1 MNYFDPNVVVANLG
15 LVGILFM
22 IFAEIGLLIGLV
34 LPGGDTLL
42 FLSGLAASNAG
53 ALVFGD
59 AKISAPLLFILA
71 PIVAIIAGEFSYWTG
86 AKYGRKY
93 FDRPDGRYFN
103 HENVVKAEKWLT
115 TYGVGKAL
123 VLSKFVSV
131 VRTLITPVCG
141 VIGIDKK
148 KFRFWNAV
156 SGIVWTQTVIGLGYV
171 LGDVFDVSISKYLL
185 LVVLVIVAISLT
197 PVFLEV
203 LKVRRAKGPQKDL
216 GL

>member
-1 MNYFDPNVVVANLG
+1 MNYFDPNVVVSNLG
-15 LVGILFM
+15 LAGILFM

-86 AKYGRKY
+86 AKYGRKF

-123 VLSKFVSV
+123 ILSKYVSV

-141 VIGIDKK
+141 VVGIDKK

-156 SGIVWTQTVIGLGYV
+156 GCIVWTQTVIGLGYV
-171 LGDVFDVSISKYLL
+171 LGDVFDVSISKYI
-185 LVVLVIVAISLT
+185 LVVVLAIIAFSLT
-197 PVFLEV
+197 PVFLEII
-203 LKVRRAKGPQKDL
+203 KTRRARGKQQG
-216 GL
+216 

>member
-1 MNYFDPNVVVANLG
+1 MNYFDPNLVVSNLG

-42 FLSGLAASNAG
+42 FLSGIAASNAG

-59 AKISAPLLFILA
+59 AQISAPLLFIFA
-71 PIVAIIAGEFSYWTG
+71 PIVAIIGGEISYWTG
-86 AKYGRKY
+86 AKYGRKL
-93 FDRPDGRYFN
+93 FARPDGRYFN
-103 HENVVKAEKWLT
+103 QKNVVKAEKWLVR
-115 TYGVGKAL
+115 YGLGKAL

-156 SGIVWTQTVIGLGYV
+156 SCVIWTETVIGLGFV
-171 LGDVFDVSISKYLL
+171 LGDVFDVSISKYIL
-185 LVVLVIVAISLT
+185 LVVLVIIAISLT

-203 LKVRRAKGPQKDL
+203 IKTRKARGSQQ
-216 GL
+216 G

>member
-1 MNYFDPNVVVANLG
+1 MNYFDPNVVVSNLG
-15 LVGILFM
+15 LAGILFM

-123 VLSKFVSV
+123 VLSKYVSV

-141 VIGIDKK
+141 VIGIDKR

-156 SGIVWTQTVIGLGYV
+156 SGIVWTQSVIGLGYV
-171 LGDVFDVSISKYLL
+171 LGDVFDVSISKYI
-185 LVVLVIVAISLT
+185 LVIVLVIIAISLT
-197 PVFLEV
+197 PVFLEII
-203 LKVRRAKGPQKDL
+203 KTRRARGKQQG
-216 GL
+216 

>member
-1 MNYFDPNVVVANLG
+1 MTYFDPNLVVSNLG

-59 AKISAPLLFILA
+59 AQISAPLLFIFA

-86 AKYGRKY
+86 AKYGRKF

-103 HENVVKAEKWLT
+103 HENVVKAEKWLVK
-115 TYGVGKAL
+115 YGVGKAL

-131 VRTLITPVCG
+131 VRTLITPLCG
-141 VIGIDKK
+141 VIGIDKR

-156 SGIVWTQTVIGLGYV
+156 SCIVWTQTVIGLGYV
-171 LGDVFDVSISKYLL
+171 LGDVFDVSISKYILY
-185 LVVLVIVAISLT
+185 VVLAIIAISLT
-197 PVFLEV
+197 PVFLEIV
-203 LKVRRAKGPQKDL
+203 KTRRARGTQQ
-216 GL
+216 G

>member
-1 MNYFDPNVVVANLG
+1 MNYFDPNAVVANLG
-15 LVGILFM
+15 LIGILFM

-59 AKISAPLLFILA
+59 TKISAPLLFILA
-71 PIVAIIAGEFSYWTG
+71 PTVAIIAGEFAYWTG
-86 AKYGRKY
+86 AKYGRKL

-103 HENVVKAEKWLT
+103 QKNVVKAEKWLVK
-115 TYGVGKAL
+115 YGIGKAL
-123 VLSKFVSV
+123 VLSKYVSV
-131 VRTLITPVCG
+131 VRTLITPLCG

-156 SGIVWTQTVIGLGYV
+156 SCIVWTQTVIGFGYV
-171 LGDVFDVSISKYLL
+171 LGDVFDVSISKYILY
-185 LVVLVIVAISLT
+185 VVLAIIAVSLT
-197 PVFLEV
+197 PVFLEII
-203 LKVRRAKGPQKDL
+203 KTRRARGTQQ
-216 GL
+216 G

>member
-1 MNYFDPNVVVANLG
+1 MNYFDPNVVVSNLG
-15 LVGILFM
+15 LAGILFM

-86 AKYGRKY
+86 AKYGRKF

-123 VLSKFVSV
+123 VLSKYVSV

-141 VIGIDKK
+141 VVGIDKK
-148 KFRFWNAV
+148 KFRFWNAI
-156 SGIVWTQTVIGLGYV
+156 GCIVWTQTVIGLGYV
-171 LGDVFDVSISKYLL
+171 LGDVFDVSISKYI
-185 LVVLVIVAISLT
+185 LVVVLAIIAFSLT
-197 PVFLEV
+197 PVFLEII
-203 LKVRRAKGPQKDL
+203 KTRRARGKQQG
-216 GL
+216 

>member
-1 MNYFDPNVVVANLG
+1 MNYFDPNVVVSNLG
-15 LVGILFM
+15 LIGILFM

-42 FLSGLAASNAG
+42 FLSGLAASSAG

-86 AKYGRKY
+86 AKYGRKF

-123 VLSKFVSV
+123 VLSKYVSV
-131 VRTLITPVCG
+131 VRTLSTPVCG
-141 VIGIDKK
+141 VIGIDKRR
-148 KFRFWNAV
+148 FRFWNAV

-171 LGDVFDVSISKYLL
+171 LGDVFDVSISKYIL
-185 LVVLVIVAISLT
+185 LVVLVIIALSLT
-197 PVFLEV
+197 PVFLEIV
-203 LKVRRAKGPQKDL
+203 KTRRARGKQQG
-216 GL
+216 

>member
-1 MNYFDPNVVVANLG
+1 MNYFDPNVVVSNLG

-185 LVVLVIVAISLT
+185 FVVLVIIAISLT
-197 PVFLEV
+197 PVFLEII
-203 LKVRRAKGPQKDL
+203 KTRRARGKQRG
-216 GL
+216 

>member
-1 MNYFDPNVVVANLG
+1 MNYFDPNVVVSNLG

-141 VIGIDKK
+141 VIGIDKR

-185 LVVLVIVAISLT
+185 FVVLVIVAISLT
-197 PVFLEV
+197 PVFLEII
-203 LKVRRAKGPQKDL
+203 KTRRARGKQQG
-216 GL
+216 

>member
-1 MNYFDPNVVVANLG
+1 
-15 LVGILFM
+15 M

-59 AKISAPLLFILA
+59 AQISAPLLFIFA

-86 AKYGRKY
+86 AKYGRKL

-103 HENVVKAEKWLT
+103 QKNVVKAETWLVK
-115 TYGVGKAL
+115 YGIGKAL
-123 VLSKFVSV
+123 VLSKFISV

-141 VIGIDKK
+141 VVGIDKK

-171 LGDVFDVSISKYLL
+171 LGDVFDVSISKYILY
-185 LVVLVIVAISLT
+185 VVLVIIAISLT
-197 PVFLEV
+197 PVFLEIY
-203 LKVRRAKGPQKDL
+203 KTRRARGTQQ
-216 GL
+216 G

>member
-1 MNYFDPNVVVANLG
+1 MNYFDPNVVVSNLG

-141 VIGIDKK
+141 VIGIDKR

-156 SGIVWTQTVIGLGYV
+156 SGIVWTQSVIGLGYV

-197 PVFLEV
+197 PVFLEII
-203 LKVRRAKGPQKDL
+203 KTRRARGKQQG
-216 GL
+216 

>member
-1 MNYFDPNVVVANLG
+1 MTYFDPNLVVSNLG

-59 AKISAPLLFILA
+59 AQISAPLLFIFA
-71 PIVAIIAGEFSYWTG
+71 PIGAIIAGEFSYWTG
-86 AKYGRKY
+86 AKYGRKL

-103 HENVVKAEKWLT
+103 QKNVVKAETWLVK
-115 TYGVGKAL
+115 YGIGKAL

-156 SGIVWTQTVIGLGYV
+156 SCIVWTQTIIGLGYV
-171 LGDVFDVSISKYLL
+171 LGDVFDVSISKYILY
-185 LVVLVIVAISLT
+185 VVLAIIAISLT
-197 PVFLEV
+197 PVFLEII
-203 LKVRRAKGPQKDL
+203 KTKRARGKQQG
-216 GL
+216 

>member
-1 MNYFDPNVVVANLG
+1 MNYFDPNLVVSNLG

-42 FLSGLAASNAG
+42 FLSGIAASNAG

-59 AKISAPLLFILA
+59 AQISAPLLFIFA
-71 PIVAIIAGEFSYWTG
+71 PIVAIIGGEISYWTG
-86 AKYGRKY
+86 AKYGRKL
-93 FDRPDGRYFN
+93 FARPDGRYFN
-103 HENVVKAEKWLT
+103 QKNVVKAEKWLVH
-115 TYGVGKAL
+115 YGLGKAL

-156 SGIVWTQTVIGLGYV
+156 SCVIWTETVIGLGFV
-171 LGDVFDVSISKYLL
+171 LGDVFDVSISKYIL
-185 LVVLVIVAISLT
+185 LVVLVIIAISLT

-203 LKVRRAKGPQKDL
+203 IKTRKARGSQQ
-216 GL
+216 G

>member
-1 MNYFDPNVVVANLG
+1 MNYLDPNVVVSNLG

-59 AKISAPLLFILA
+59 AQVSAPLLFILA
-71 PIVAIIAGEFSYWTG
+71 PIVSIIAGEFSYWTG
-86 AKYGRKY
+86 AKYGRKF

-123 VLSKFVSV
+123 VLSKYVSV

-156 SGIVWTQTVIGLGYV
+156 SGIVWTQSVIGLGYV
-171 LGDVFDVSISKYLL
+171 LGDVFDVSISKYIL
-185 LVVLVIVAISLT
+185 LVVLVIIALSLT
-197 PVFLEV
+197 PVFLEIV
-203 LKVRRAKGPQKDL
+203 KTRSARGKQQG
-216 GL
+216 

>member
-1 MNYFDPNVVVANLG
+1 MNYFDPNVVVSNLG

-141 VIGIDKK
+141 VIGIDKR

-197 PVFLEV
+197 PVFLEII
-203 LKVRRAKGPQKDL
+203 KTRRARGKQQG
-216 GL
+216 

>member
-1 MNYFDPNVVVANLG
+1 MNYFDPNVVVSNLG

-71 PIVAIIAGEFSYWTG
+71 PIVAIIAGELSYWTG

-185 LVVLVIVAISLT
+185 FVVLVIVAISLT
-197 PVFLEV
+197 PVFLEII
-203 LKVRRAKGPQKDL
+203 KTRRARGKQQG
-216 GL
+216 

>member
-1 MNYFDPNVVVANLG
+1 MNYFDPNVVVSNLG
-15 LVGILFM
+15 LAGILFM

-86 AKYGRKY
+86 AKYGRKF
-93 FDRPDGRYFN
+93 FDRPEGRYFN

-123 VLSKFVSV
+123 VLSKYVSV

-156 SGIVWTQTVIGLGYV
+156 GCIVWTQTVIGLGYV
-171 LGDVFDVSISKYLL
+171 LGDVFDVSISKYI
-185 LVVLVIVAISLT
+185 LVVVLAIIAFSLT
-197 PVFLEV
+197 PVFLEII
-203 LKVRRAKGPQKDL
+203 KTRRARGKQQG
-216 GL
+216 

>member
-1 MNYFDPNVVVANLG
+1 MNYFDQNVVVSNLG
-15 LVGILFM
+15 LIGILFM

-59 AKISAPLLFILA
+59 AQVSAPLLFVLA

-86 AKYGRKY
+86 AKYGRKF

-123 VLSKFVSV
+123 VLSKYVSV

-141 VIGIDKK
+141 VIGIDKR

-156 SGIVWTQTVIGLGYV
+156 SGIVWTQSVIGLGYV
-171 LGDVFDVSISKYLL
+171 LGDVFDVSISKYILY
-185 LVVLVIVAISLT
+185 VVLAIIAVSLT
-197 PVFLEV
+197 PVFLEIF
-203 LKVRRAKGPQKDL
+203 KTRRARGRQQ
-216 GL
+216 G

>member
-1 MNYFDPNVVVANLG
+1 MSMNYFDPNVVVSNLG
-15 LVGILFM
+15 LAGILFM

-71 PIVAIIAGEFSYWTG
+71 PIVAIMAGEFSYWTG
-86 AKYGRKY
+86 AKYGRKF

-156 SGIVWTQTVIGLGYV
+156 SGIVWTQSVIGLGYV

-197 PVFLEV
+197 PVFLEII
-203 LKVRRAKGPQKDL
+203 KTRRARGKQQG
-216 GL
+216 

>member
-1 MNYFDPNVVVANLG
+1 MNYFDPNVVVSNLG

-59 AKISAPLLFILA
+59 AQISAPLLFILA

-86 AKYGRKY
+86 AKYGRKL
-93 FDRPDGRYFN
+93 FARPDGRYFN
-103 HENVVKAEKWLT
+103 QKNVVKAEKWLV

-131 VRTLITPVCG
+131 VRTRIAQRQRCHTYLDQFVQDRSNAQPHDENYNLIVRCH
-141 VIGIDKK
+141 
-148 KFRFWNAV
+148 RNNSV
-156 SGIVWTQTVIGLGYV
+156 SY
-171 LGDVFDVSISKYLL
+171 FDILS
-185 LVVLVIVAISLT
+185 
-197 PVFLEV
+197 
-203 LKVRRAKGPQKDL
+203 DL
-216 GL
+216 PL

>member
-1 MNYFDPNVVVANLG
+1 MNYFDPNVVVSNLG

-156 SGIVWTQTVIGLGYV
+156 SGIVWTQTVIGLGYL

-197 PVFLEV
+197 PVFLEII
-203 LKVRRAKGPQKDL
+203 KTRRARGKQQG
-216 GL
+216 

>member
-1 MNYFDPNVVVANLG
+1 
-15 LVGILFM
+15 M

-141 VIGIDKK
+141 VIGIDKR

-185 LVVLVIVAISLT
+185 FVVLVIVAISLT
-197 PVFLEV
+197 PVFLEII
-203 LKVRRAKGPQKDL
+203 KSRRARGKQQG
-216 GL
+216 

>member
-1 MNYFDPNVVVANLG
+1 MNYFDPNVVVSNLG

-71 PIVAIIAGEFSYWTG
+71 PVVAIIAGEFSYWTG
-86 AKYGRKY
+86 AKYGRKF
-93 FDRPDGRYFN
+93 FDRPNGRYFN
-103 HENVVKAEKWLT
+103 HENVVKAEKWLV

-123 VLSKFVSV
+123 ILSKFVSV

-141 VIGIDKK
+141 VIGIDKRR
-148 KFRFWNAV
+148 FRFWNAV
-156 SGIVWTQTVIGLGYV
+156 SCIVWTQTVIGLGYV

-197 PVFLEV
+197 PVFLEII
-203 LKVRRAKGPQKDL
+203 KTRKARGAKKD
-216 GL
+216 

>member
-1 MNYFDPNVVVANLG
+1 MNYFDPNVVVSNLG

-59 AKISAPLLFILA
+59 AQVSAPLLFILA

-86 AKYGRKY
+86 AKYGRKF

-123 VLSKFVSV
+123 VLSKYVSV

-156 SGIVWTQTVIGLGYV
+156 SGIVWTQSVIGLGYV
-171 LGDVFDVSISKYLL
+171 LGDVFDVSISKYIL
-185 LVVLVIVAISLT
+185 LVVLVIIALSLT
-197 PVFLEV
+197 PVFLEIV
-203 LKVRRAKGPQKDL
+203 KTRRARGKQQG
-216 GL
+216 

>member
-1 MNYFDPNVVVANLG
+1 
-15 LVGILFM
+15 M

>member
-1 MNYFDPNVVVANLG
+1 MNYFDPNLVVSNLG

-42 FLSGLAASNAG
+42 FLSGIAASNAG

-59 AKISAPLLFILA
+59 AQISAPLLFIFA
-71 PIVAIIAGEFSYWTG
+71 PIVAIIGGEISYWTG
-86 AKYGRKY
+86 AKYGRKL
-93 FDRPDGRYFN
+93 FARPDGRYFN
-103 HENVVKAEKWLT
+103 QKNVVEAEKWLVR
-115 TYGVGKAL
+115 YGLGKAL

-156 SGIVWTQTVIGLGYV
+156 SCVIWTETVIGLGFV
-171 LGDVFDVSISKYLL
+171 LGDVFDVSISKYIL
-185 LVVLVIVAISLT
+185 LVVLIIIAISLT

-203 LKVRRAKGPQKDL
+203 IKTRKASGSQKG
-216 GL
+216 

>member
-1 MNYFDPNVVVANLG
+1 MNYFDPNVVVSNLG

-197 PVFLEV
+197 PVFLEII
-203 LKVRRAKGPQKDL
+203 KTRRARGKQQG
-216 GL
+216 

>member
-1 MNYFDPNVVVANLG
+1 MNYFDPNAVVANLG

-59 AKISAPLLFILA
+59 TKISAPLLFILA
-71 PIVAIIAGEFSYWTG
+71 PTVAIIAGEFSYWTG
-86 AKYGRKY
+86 AKYGRKL

-103 HENVVKAEKWLT
+103 QKNVVKAETWLVK
-115 TYGVGKAL
+115 YGVGKAL
-123 VLSKFVSV
+123 VLSKYVSV

-141 VIGIDKK
+141 VVGIDKK

-156 SGIVWTQTVIGLGYV
+156 GCIVWTQSVIGLGYV
-171 LGDVFDVSISKYLL
+171 LGDVFDVSISKYILF
-185 LVVLVIVAISLT
+185 VVLAIIAISLT
-197 PVFLEV
+197 PVFLEI
-203 LKVRRAKGPQKDL
+203 KKTRKAQGSQQ
-216 GL
+216 G

>member
-1 MNYFDPNVVVANLG
+1 MTYFDPNLVVSNLG

-59 AKISAPLLFILA
+59 AQVSAPLLFILA

-86 AKYGRKY
+86 AKYGRKL

-103 HENVVKAEKWLT
+103 QKNVVKAEKWLT

-156 SGIVWTQTVIGLGYV
+156 SCIVWTQIVIGLGYV

-203 LKVRRAKGPQKDL
+203 LRVRRARGKQQG
-216 GL
+216 

>member
-1 MNYFDPNVVVANLG
+1 MGMNYFDPNVVVSNLG
-15 LVGILFM
+15 LAGILFM

-197 PVFLEV
+197 PVFLEII
-203 LKVRRAKGPQKDL
+203 KARRARGKQQG
-216 GL
+216 

>member
-1 MNYFDPNVVVANLG
+1 
-15 LVGILFM
+15 M

-42 FLSGLAASNAG
+42 FLSGIAASNAG

-59 AKISAPLLFILA
+59 AQISAPLLFIFA
-71 PIVAIIAGEFSYWTG
+71 PIVAIIGGEISYWTG
-86 AKYGRKY
+86 AKYGRKL
-93 FDRPDGRYFN
+93 FARPDGRYFN
-103 HENVVKAEKWLT
+103 QKNVVKAEKWLT

-141 VIGIDKK
+141 VIGIDKR

-203 LKVRRAKGPQKDL
+203 IKTRRARGKQKG
-216 GL
+216 

>member
-1 MNYFDPNVVVANLG
+1 MNYFDPNAVVANLG
-15 LVGILFM
+15 LIGILFM

-59 AKISAPLLFILA
+59 TKISAPLLFILA
-71 PIVAIIAGEFSYWTG
+71 PTVAIIAGEFAYWTG
-86 AKYGRKY
+86 AKYGRKL

-103 HENVVKAEKWLT
+103 QKNVVKAEKWLVK
-115 TYGVGKAL
+115 YGIGKAL
-123 VLSKFVSV
+123 VLSKYVSV

-141 VIGIDKK
+141 VIGIDKR

-156 SGIVWTQTVIGLGYV
+156 SCIVWTQTVIGLGYI
-171 LGDVFDVSISKYLL
+171 LGDVFDVSISKYILY
-185 LVVLVIVAISLT
+185 VVLAIIAVSLT
-197 PVFLEV
+197 PVFLEIF
-203 LKVRRAKGPQKDL
+203 KTRRARGTQQ
-216 GL
+216 G

>member
-1 MNYFDPNVVVANLG
+1 MNYFDPNAVVANLG

-59 AKISAPLLFILA
+59 TKISAPLLFILA
-71 PIVAIIAGEFSYWTG
+71 PTVAIIAGEFSYWTG
-86 AKYGRKY
+86 AKYGRQL

-103 HENVVKAEKWLT
+103 QKNVVKAETWLVK
-115 TYGVGKAL
+115 YGVGKAL
-123 VLSKFVSV
+123 VLSKYVSV

-141 VIGIDKK
+141 VVGIDKK

-156 SGIVWTQTVIGLGYV
+156 GCIVWTQSVIGLGYV
-171 LGDVFDVSISKYLL
+171 LGDVFDVSISKYILF
-185 LVVLVIVAISLT
+185 VVLAIIAISLT
-197 PVFLEV
+197 PVFLEI
-203 LKVRRAKGPQKDL
+203 KKTRKARGSQQ
-216 GL
+216 G